1 MKAKRYVNVDMGYGP
16 AEHWER
22 ARVIQSQMVG
32 QLFSDEPKESLLVE
46 LLSGERTWVDYW
58 TEDKAEEVK

>member
-16 AEHWER
+16 AERWER
-22 ARVIQSQMVG
+22 AKVIKSQMIG

-46 LLSGERTWVDYW
+46 LSGGERTWVDYW